1 MYKNIIVV
9 MVFAGLGG
17 CTYSVERLISDDDLR
32 QKIIIECVKKGV
44 KAMDDQNCKLAVEA
58 QLQLTGKAVQNIF
71 K

>member
-1 MYKNIIVV
+1 MYKNIIVFI
-9 MVFAGLGG
+9 VFAGLSA

-44 KAMDDQNCKLAVEA
+44 KAMDEKNCKLAAEA
-58 QLQLTGKAVQNIF
+58 QLQLTGKAVQGLF